1 MINLDSLD
9 IKNLLPQSL
18 KKNKDI
24 DMLCDIFNEEIEN
37 LYNQREKLFLFNL
50 ESQSDEVLNE
60 MIIQEHVDY
69 FETFLSR
76 EQKID
81 MIKTAFRSHLKK
93 GTLYAVESNLD
104 IIFNKYTLEE
114 WFELK
119 SEPFTFKL
127 KGDEMPS
134 LENME
139 KIFKAINEYK
149 NVRSRCLGFVSENKS
164 NIRIKTKSIQ
174 RKVDRKIDKFNPRKS
189 FKLRTV
195 AFANMKTDYR
205 IINYREV
212 I

>member
-1 MINLDSLD
+1 MINLDKLD

-24 DMLCDIFNEEIEN
+24 DMLCEIFNDEIEN
-37 LYNQREKLFLFNL
+37 FYKAKEKLFLFNL

-60 MIIQEHVDY
+60 MIMQEHVDY

-93 GTLYAVESNLD
+93 GTRYAVESNLD

-114 WFELK
+114 WFELN

-127 KGDEMPS
+127 SGDEMPS

-149 NVRSRCLGFVSENKS
+149 NVRSRCLGFVSKNKS
-164 NIRIKTKSIQ
+164 HTSIKTKLIQ
-174 RKVDRKIDKFNPRKS
+174 RKADTKIDSFNPRKS

-195 AFANMKTDYR
+195 AFASMKTDYK
-205 IINYREV
+205 IINYKEV